1 MGRGLTFIF
10 AGSGLAAIGIGICAV
25 QVHGVGLIG
34 IRPWTVSLA
43 LWKALTDSGLL
54 G

>member
-1 MGRGLTFIF
+1 MGGGLAFIF
-10 AGSGLAAIGIGICAV
+10 AGSRLAAILIGIRAV

-34 IRPWTVSLA
+34 IRPWTISLA
-43 LWKALTDSGLL
+43 LWKALTGSSLL

>member
-1 MGRGLTFIF
+1 MGGSLTFIV
-10 AGSGLAAIGIGICAV
+10 AGSGLAAILIGIRAV

-43 LWKALTDSGLL
+43 LWKILTGIGLL